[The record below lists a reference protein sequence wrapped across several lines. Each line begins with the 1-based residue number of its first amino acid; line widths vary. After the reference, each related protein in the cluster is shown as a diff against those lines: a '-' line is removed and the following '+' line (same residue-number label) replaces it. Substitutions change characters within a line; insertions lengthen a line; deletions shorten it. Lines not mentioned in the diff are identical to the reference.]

1 MQAGL
6 RAQAFDIPIWPI
18 QLAIPLGFLS
28 AAMRYFF
35 FAIWPALRPLPPEF
49 QE

>member
-1 MQAGL
+1 MAADL
-6 RAQAFDIPIWPI
+6 RAQAFNIPIWPI

-28 AAMRYFF
+28 AGLRYFI
-35 FAIWPALRPLPPEF
+35 FALWPGVRPVPPEF